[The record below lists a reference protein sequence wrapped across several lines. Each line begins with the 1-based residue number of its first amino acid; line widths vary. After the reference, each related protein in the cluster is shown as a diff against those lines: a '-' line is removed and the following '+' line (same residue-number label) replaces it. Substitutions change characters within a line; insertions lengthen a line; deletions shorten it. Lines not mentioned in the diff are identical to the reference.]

1 MVGKNLDDAA
11 GWFRDSR
18 KRWSTW
24 HNLSTAPAMRG
35 YGAQIMTNSTLRALV
50 VEDDHSWQQILSE
63 ILSDCG
69 LEVEVVNSLDEASRR
84 LRDQPHRLAVVD
96 LSLSPNDHNN
106 YDGLRVLDTVRRL
119 DPNCRT
125 ILLTG
130 FATVE
135 LAVTA
140 LTDYG
145 AFTFLRK
152 ESFHRSQFRDIVYRI
167 LVSPPIL
174 TTPIPA
180 SAPSASS
187 FPSKGQIPPLK
198 FPNEKALIVEDD
210 AGWRS
215 ILEELLSDAG
225 FQVRTCTSFGDAFG
239 YLRKEKFT
247 LAVFDLSLNGA
258 NSYAWDKSPGDQNPD
273 GYQLLAS
280 AQNEG
285 IPTIV
290 VSGIAE
296 PEEIQRIYSEYSIS
310 AYIEKQTFDRSTFRR
325 VVEETRA
332 ANKSLN
338 ELSALT
344 DREREVLNLL
354 AQGLTNKEIAERLVI
369 TTNTVKRHLKAIF
382 EKLDVHTRSAATAK
396 TTGG

>member
-1 MVGKNLDDAA
+1 
-11 GWFRDSR
+11 
-18 KRWSTW
+18 
-24 HNLSTAPAMRG
+24 
-35 YGAQIMTNSTLRALV
+35 MTTQVLRALV
-50 VEDDHSWQQILSE
+50 VEDDHSWQQIINE
-63 ILSDCG
+63 ILTDCG
-69 LEVEVVNSLDEASRR
+69 LEVDITTDLEEATLALKART
-84 LRDQPHRLAVVD
+84 HRVAVVD

-106 YDGLRVLDTVRRL
+106 YDGLRVLDAIRRL
-119 DPNCRT
+119 DPNCRA

-152 ESFHRSQFRDIVYRI
+152 ESFQRSQFRDFVYRI

-174 TTPIPA
+174 STRPPVA
-180 SAPSASS
+180 DSMSAAPFSAKGAASS
-187 FPSKGQIPPLK
+187 NGR
-198 FPNEKALIVEDD
+198 ALVVEDD

-225 FQVRTCTSFGDAFG
+225 FQVRTCASFGDALG
-239 YLRKEKFT
+239 HLRKEHVS
-247 LAVFDLSLNGA
+247 LAVIDLSLQDAVNRLA
-258 NSYAWDKSPGDQNPD
+258 DPD
-273 GYQLLAS
+273 SNASELEGHQLLAA
-280 AQNEG
+280 AQTNN

-290 VSGIAE
+290 VSGITE
-296 PEEIQRIYSEYSIS
+296 PEEIQRVYAEYSVS
-310 AYIEKQTFDRSTFRR
+310 AYIEKQAFDRAAFRR
-325 VVEETRA
+325 VIEET
-332 ANKSLN
+332 KQLHQSQS

-344 DREREVLNLL
+344 EREREVLDLL
-354 AQGLTNKEIAERLVI
+354 AQGLTNKEIAEKLVI

-396 TTGG
+396 ATGEKKFKVSLQD

>member
-1 MVGKNLDDAA
+1 M
-11 GWFRDSR
+11 
-18 KRWSTW
+18 
-24 HNLSTAPAMRG
+24 
-35 YGAQIMTNSTLRALV
+35 AQAQRAIV
-50 VEDDHSWQQILSE
+50 VEDDRSWQHILSE

-69 LEVEVVNSLDEASRR
+69 LEVDVATSLDEAISG
-84 LRDQPHRLAVVD
+84 LKSSPHRVAVVD

-106 YDGLRVLDTVRRL
+106 IDGLRVLDAVRRL

-167 LVSPPIL
+167 LVSPPAL
-174 TTPIPA
+174 TASVPAPA
-180 SAPSASS
+180 SSVSS
-187 FPSKGQIPPLK
+187 NPRNGQSKVAKLSM
-198 FPNEKALIVEDD
+198 EKALVVEDD

-225 FQVRTCTSFGDAFG
+225 FSVRTCASFGDALG
-239 YLRKEKFT
+239 SLRREKFS
-247 LAVFDLSLNGA
+247 LAVIDLSLQGVLREIA
-258 NSYAWDKSPGDQNPD
+258 GQDAAPE
-273 GYQLLAS
+273 GYQLLLS
-280 AQNEG
+280 TREYG

-290 VSGIAE
+290 VSGMTE
-296 PEEIQRIYSEYSIS
+296 TEEIERVYTQFTIS
-310 AYIEKQTFDRSTFRR
+310 AFIEKRAFDRAVFRR
-325 VVEETRA
+325 VVEETKQ
-332 ANKSLN
+332 NHQSQSELN
-338 ELSALT
+338 ALT
-344 DREREVLNLL
+344 EREREVLELL

-382 EKLDVHTRSAATAK
+382 EKLNVHTRSAATAK
-396 TTGG
+396 VTGG

>member
-1 MVGKNLDDAA
+1 M
-11 GWFRDSR
+11 
-18 KRWSTW
+18 
-24 HNLSTAPAMRG
+24 APA
-35 YGAQIMTNSTLRALV
+35 QRALV
-50 VEDDHSWQQILSE
+50 VEDDRSWQHIISE

-69 LEVEVVNSLDEASRR
+69 LEVDVATSLEEAVRELKSRT
-84 LRDQPHRLAVVD
+84 HRVAVVD

-106 YDGLRVLDTVRRL
+106 IDGLRVLDAVRQM
-119 DPNCRT
+119 DPNCRA

-167 LVSPPIL
+167 LVSPP
-174 TTPIPA
+174 TSTASTPA
-180 SAPSASS
+180 SSKAPGTSV
-187 FPSKGQIPPLK
+187 KGQPKPVKLSS
-198 FPNEKALIVEDD
+198 EKALVVEDD

-225 FQVRTCTSFGDAFG
+225 FQVRTCGSFGDALG
-239 YLRKEKFT
+239 VLRREKIS
-247 LAVFDLSLNGA
+247 LAILDLSLQGTVGA
-258 NSYAWDKSPGDQNPD
+258 TSQDLSDSNLD
-273 GYQLLAS
+273 GYHLLGATRES
-280 AQNEG
+280 S

-290 VSGIAE
+290 VSGITE
-296 PEEIQRIYSEYSIS
+296 TEEIERVYSEFGVS
-310 AYIEKQTFDRSTFRR
+310 AFIEKRAFDRAVFRR
-325 VVEETRA
+325 VVEET
-332 ANKSLN
+332 KQDHQSQS
-338 ELSALT
+338 ELGRLT
-344 DREREVLNLL
+344 EREREVLDLL

-382 EKLDVHTRSAATAK
+382 EKLNVHTRSAATAK
-396 TTGG
+396 MTGG